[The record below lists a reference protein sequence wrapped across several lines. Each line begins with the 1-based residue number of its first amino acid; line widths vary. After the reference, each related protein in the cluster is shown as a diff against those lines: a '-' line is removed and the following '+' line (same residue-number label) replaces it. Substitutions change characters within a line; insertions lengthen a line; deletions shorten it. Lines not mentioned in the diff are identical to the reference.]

1 MNKISKTEP
10 LFYGDRIRGRILDA
24 LLSGVHALG
33 SVGPVTVTVD
43 MHNASIGQ
51 ERQQKIRWLK

>member
-24 LLSGVHALG
+24 LLSSVPAGG
-33 SVGPVTVTVD
+33 VGPVTVTMD

-51 ERQQKIRWLK
+51 ERQQKIWWLK